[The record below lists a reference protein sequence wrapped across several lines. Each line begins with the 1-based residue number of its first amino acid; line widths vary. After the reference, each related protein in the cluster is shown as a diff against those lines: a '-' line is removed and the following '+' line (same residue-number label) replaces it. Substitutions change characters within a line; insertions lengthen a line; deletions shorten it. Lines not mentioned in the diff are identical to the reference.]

1 MDNYYLSFINH
12 GFQYS
17 YRHNINHKTIEY
29 KWFTKGEGNG
39 LVPINRKG
47 LQRMLLPI
55 RKESVL
61 IAGPRISNAIG
72 KHFSV
77 PGPKI
82 MKNHVLFGL

>member
-1 MDNYYLSFINH
+1 MH
-12 GFQYS
+12 
-17 YRHNINHKTIEY
+17 
-29 KWFTKGEGNG
+29 G

-47 LQRMLLPI
+47 LGRMLLPI

-82 MKNHVLFGL
+82 MKNHVLFGFVTIHGIPVLELF